1 MDELSLAAG
10 APLDGNDQQAQAAV
24 QLVED
29 VYSQN
34 IEMIQPAVSYTD
46 TAALVFGGMMCALV
60 LWATRS
66 RRERR
71 QSSSSK
77 DDEYDK
83 LESFKRRYL
92 AAYLLAFFADWS
104 MGAYIYTLYSSYYH
118 YSMGAIAHLFI
129 VGFGSA
135 LIVGTYLG
143 MFAAQPIPA
152 PDCQSRR
159 RIMLRFSKTQETI
172 LLRAPRHPRRST
184 GPKEDLPSVLHP
196 VHCRMRPEELGQLHP
211 ADGMLPSSVAQSLYS
226 PIRST
231 ARGKMWAA
239 LPGTFCIG
247 S

>member
-1 MDELSLAAG
+1 MDDLSLAAG
-10 APLDGNDQQAQAAV
+10 SPLDGNDQQAHAAV
-24 QLVED
+24 QLMED

-34 IEMIQPAVSYTD
+34 IEMIQPEVSYTD

-143 MFAAQPIPA
+143 TFAAQSIPA
-152 PDCQSRR
+152 PYCQSRR
-159 RIMLRFSKTQETI
+159 RIMLR
-172 LLRAPRHPRRST
+172 L
-184 GPKEDLPSVLHP
+184 PKHKKQFCFV
-196 VHCRMRPEELGQLHP
+196 R
-211 ADGMLPSSVAQSLYS
+211 
-226 PIRST
+226 
-231 ARGKMWAA
+231 
-239 LPGTFCIG
+239 PGTLADRLGRKRICQAYCILYTVACVLKNWDNYTLLMVCCG
-247 S
+247 ALSRRVFIGRWPHFPCPTY